1 MIEQLG
7 LEPHDPVETLKDT
20 VDSLMMWGLIQPRK
34 GEDNY
39 NWCVRVAFREASEK
53 AEKARWA
60 VRSGLSDGCC
70 AQGRQPYQGA
80 HRERHVDSE
89 PHQPRRAREGAEQAL
104 RLS

>member
-39 NWCVRVAFREASEK
+39 NWCDRISEK
-53 AEKARWA
+53 ALWA
-60 VRSGLSDGCC
+60 VRSGLSDACC
-70 AQGRQPYQGA
+70 AQGRQPYQGT

-89 PHQPRRAREGAEQAL
+89 PRQPGRAREGAEQAV